1 MKLENTIMFSGESC
15 YGCEFMKDKMDR
27 GKVQLQEI
35 IDVSTN
41 EGMHKAMKYRVQ
53 SFSAFVNTLNY
64 ESIIG
69 ITSIK
74 NLIELD
80 QV

>member
-1 MKLENTIMFSGESC
+1 VKLENTIMFSGESC

-27 GKVQLQEI
+27 GKIQLQEI

-53 SFSAFVNTLNY
+53 SLPAFVNTLNC

-69 ITSIK
+69 TTSIK
-74 NLIELD
+74 KLTELN
-80 QV
+80 QM